1 MTVENIGALFLGAV
15 IGYLA
20 HFVARRNPTPKI
32 GDLGTIIGVILGGAV
47 FKVITGPEQTSW
59 YLIGLGLG
67 FFLYLVA
74 LFAGGEKVKQLSA
87 ERQPLPLLP
96 FLKK

>member
-1 MTVENIGALFLGAV
+1 MSVASIGALVLGAV

-20 HFVARRNPTPKI
+20 HFVARRNPTPSI
-32 GDLGTIIGVILGGAV
+32 GDLGAIVGVILGGAV
-47 FKVITGPEQTSW
+47 FKIITGPEQTSW
-59 YLIGLGLG
+59 YLIGLGVG

-74 LFAGGEKVKQLSA
+74 LLAGGEKVRQLTE

-96 FLKK
+96 FFKK